1 MTVEEYFNHLK
12 VITENAGADKTGV
25 KIETED
31 GYCISISVTKKQKKV
46 NYYEK
51 PEIRDSYCRRWR

>member
-25 KIETED
+25 KIDTVD
-31 GYCISISVTKKQKKV
+31 GYCISISVTKKQNKK
-46 NYYEK
+46 
-51 PEIRDSYCRRWR
+51 

>member
-12 VITENAGADKTGV
+12 VITENSGADKTGV

-31 GYCISISVTKKQKKV
+31 GYSISISVVKKLNKK
-46 NYYEK
+46 
-51 PEIRDSYCRRWR
+51 

>member
-1 MTVEEYFNHLK
+1 MLHIMTVEEYFNHLK

-31 GYCISISVTKKQKKV
+31 GYFISISVTKKQNKK
-46 NYYEK
+46 
-51 PEIRDSYCRRWR
+51 

>member
-1 MTVEEYFNHLK
+1 MTEEEYFNHLK

-31 GYCISISVTKKQKKV
+31 GYCISISVTKKQKKRKSLGKTRNSRFV
-46 NYYEK
+46 L
-51 PEIRDSYCRRWR
+51 P

>member
-25 KIETED
+25 KIETGD
-31 GYCISISVTKKQKKV
+31 GYCISISVTRNKIKSK
-46 NYYEK
+46 
-51 PEIRDSYCRRWR
+51 SL

>member
-12 VITENAGADKTGV
+12 VITENSGADKTGV

-31 GYCISISVTKKQKKV
+31 GYCISISVTKKLTKK
-46 NYYEK
+46 
-51 PEIRDSYCRRWR
+51 

>member
-25 KIETED
+25 KIETGD
-31 GYCISISVTKKQKKV
+31 GYCICISVTKKQS
-46 NYYEK
+46 EL
-51 PEIRDSYCRRWR
+51 PMS

>member
-25 KIETED
+25 KIE
-31 GYCISISVTKKQKKV
+31 
-46 NYYEK
+46 
-51 PEIRDSYCRRWR
+51 PF

>member
-1 MTVEEYFNHLK
+1 MIIKITTLILHIMTVEEYFNHLK

-31 GYCISISVTKKQKKV
+31 GYCISISVTKKLNKK
-46 NYYEK
+46 
-51 PEIRDSYCRRWR
+51 